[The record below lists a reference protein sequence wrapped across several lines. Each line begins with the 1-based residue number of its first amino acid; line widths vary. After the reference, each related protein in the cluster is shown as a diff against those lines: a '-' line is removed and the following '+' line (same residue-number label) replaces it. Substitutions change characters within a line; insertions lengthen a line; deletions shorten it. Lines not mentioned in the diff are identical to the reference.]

1 MKFLLICA
9 VTILAFKTEAFDNE
23 GELKELDENLLKD
36 SVIRAKRLVDRA
48 YTETRKNLKLRVR
61 REAASPADMMAFFKQ
76 PVALSRNAI
85 RAADYMDVT
94 LQLIA
99 ERLKYIYPMPFNISD
114 VLTAEQKGILGELTG
129 CAYQFLPTVCS
140 LSPYR
145 TINGECNNRRK
156 PILGA
161 SNTGYK
167 RLLSPEYEDGISLP
181 KGWTENRTING
192 FPLPKARAVS
202 NQVVSYNNSLPM
214 VDKDRSLMFMQWG
227 QFLDHDTDLSPDTPA
242 RSGFFEGVDCE
253 TSCAQTHPCFP
264 LPIPANDSR
273 IKNQSDCI
281 PLFRSAP
288 VCNLVTPLREQINVL
303 TSFVDGSQV
312 YGSDLALATKLR
324 NTTNNLGLLAVNR
337 NYTDNG
343 RSFLPFSGNNGDVC
357 TMTNTSAR
365 IPCFLAG
372 DSRVSEQLGLT
383 TFHTLFVREHNR
395 IATQLSKL
403 NPHWSG
409 ERLYQEAR
417 KIVGSLLQKITYK
430 DWLPLLLGSE
440 MSHVLP
446 PHIGY
451 NDEEDPRISNAFTI
465 AFRMGHTLVHP
476 VVYRLGDG
484 YRPHPTNPAVPL
496 HQTFF
501 STWRIVKEDGIDPFL
516 RGMMANSAKLNKQNQ
531 IVDDELRDRLFK
543 MVKRIGFDL
552 AAINLQRGRE
562 HGLPGYNSWR
572 RFCGLSAP
580 RNLDELATVLNN
592 KPLARKLMDLYGT
605 PENIDLWIGGVSEPL
620 VPGGRTGKLLTC
632 LIGDQFRRTRDG
644 DRFYYENDSVLSKAQ
659 KSSIEKVTMSQVICA
674 NTNITEIPL
683 NVFFGNQYPA
693 DFVSCSRIPA
703 LDLSPWK
710 ELPQFGEFN

>member
-1 MKFLLICA
+1 MSSRYCLLSFLL
-9 VTILAFKTEAFDNE
+9 
-23 GELKELDENLLKD
+23 LLLFLWTQ
-36 SVIRAKRLVDRA
+36 S
-48 YTETRKNLKLRVR
+48 KN
-61 REAASPADMMAFFKQ
+61 FF
-76 PVALSRNAI
+76 
-85 RAADYMDVT
+85 
-94 LQLIA
+94 
-99 ERLKYIYPMPFNISD
+99 
-114 VLTAEQKGILGELTG
+114 
-129 CAYQFLPTVCS
+129 
-140 LSPYR
+140 PYF
-145 TINGECNNRRK
+145 
-156 PILGA
+156 
-161 SNTGYK
+161 SQ
-167 RLLSPEYEDGISLP
+167 
-181 KGWTENRTING
+181 
-192 FPLPKARAVS
+192 ARAVS
-202 NQVVSYNNSLPM
+202 NQVVSYNNSLPT

-372 DSRVSEQLGLT
+372 RSPFCLSAPRLTFRHWVRRMDFSSVKQAHAPTVS
-383 TFHTLFVREHNR
+383 
-395 IATQLSKL
+395 I
-403 NPHWSG
+403 SG
-409 ERLYQEAR
+409 NN
-417 KIVGSLLQKITYK
+417 VQKITYK

-501 STWRIVKEDGIDPFL
+501 STWRIVKEG
-516 RGMMANSAKLNKQNQ
+516 KLAHYDNVTCQL
-531 IVDDELRDRLFK
+531 V
-543 MVKRIGFDL
+543 
-552 AAINLQRGRE
+552 
-562 HGLPGYNSWR
+562 
-572 RFCGLSAP
+572 
-580 RNLDELATVLNN
+580 
-592 KPLARKLMDLYGT
+592 
-605 PENIDLWIGGVSEPL
+605 GGVQ
-620 VPGGRTGKLLTC
+620 R
-632 LIGDQFRRTRDG
+632 Q
-644 DRFYYENDSVLSKAQ
+644 
-659 KSSIEKVTMSQVICA
+659 
-674 NTNITEIPL
+674 
-683 NVFFGNQYPA
+683 
-693 DFVSCSRIPA
+693 
-703 LDLSPWK
+703 
-710 ELPQFGEFN
+710 